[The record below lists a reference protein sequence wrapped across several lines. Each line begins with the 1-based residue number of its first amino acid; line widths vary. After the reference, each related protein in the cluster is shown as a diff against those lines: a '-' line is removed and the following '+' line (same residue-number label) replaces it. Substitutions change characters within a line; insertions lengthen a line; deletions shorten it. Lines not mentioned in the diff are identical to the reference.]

1 MINFSIEKFTDGLN
15 AEQKKAVENPVN
27 TCTKIVA
34 GAGTGK
40 TKIISKRFVKL
51 VFELMEQGVE
61 EAPKHILVI
70 TFTDKAAGEMKGR
83 IVKELEENGIDS
95 DDLWV
100 STFHSFCS
108 RILKKHS
115 IEAGLSPAF
124 KITTSPIL
132 RLSALITVSLPL
144 RLTRAVLGDKSISL
158 ATASVVF
165 SFAFCSKYFPT

>member
-1 MINFSIEKFTDGLN
+1 MINFSIEKFTDDLN

-108 RILKKHS
+108 RILKNPDANNVKN
-115 IEAGLSPAF
+115 
-124 KITTSPIL
+124 
-132 RLSALITVSLPL
+132 
-144 RLTRAVLGDKSISL
+144 
-158 ATASVVF
+158 
-165 SFAFCSKYFPT
+165 